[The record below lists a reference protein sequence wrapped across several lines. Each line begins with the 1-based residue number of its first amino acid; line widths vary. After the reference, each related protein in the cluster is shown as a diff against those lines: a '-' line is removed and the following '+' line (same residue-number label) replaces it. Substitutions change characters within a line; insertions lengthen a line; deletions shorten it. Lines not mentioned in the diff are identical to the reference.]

1 VQYKPE
7 RLAPKPP
14 GRGFGT
20 GSHAIPSFS
29 LKETK
34 LGEFHLPAT
43 SANDSPSDNALIAQN
58 IIFALDS
65 ICPTP

>member
-1 VQYKPE
+1 MMQYKLE

-34 LGEFHLPAT
+34 LGEFHLPGT
-43 SANDSPSDNALIAQN
+43 ITNYSL
-58 IIFALDS
+58 
-65 ICPTP
+65 